1 MNIRGP
7 IAAAP
12 AALVA
17 LITFVASGARAP
29 GQGAA
34 QGATGAA
41 KPVAAPAAAAAPQIV
56 AVASVNALWSADLYA
71 RASGYVAEVRADL
84 GDVVKKGQLLA
95 LIANPELE
103 RDLGAAQA
111 TLAARQ
117 EMVAAADAAALQV
130 QATLDVATRQ
140 VGVVEAERQLAD
152 VTLRRNEELFAT
164 KAVTEQQIDDARTRA
179 AVAAANVEV
188 ARAKVAS
195 VQADLVAA
203 RANAAVA
210 RGQVA
215 VAEAEVARVQARVD
229 YLRIVAPFDGVVTRR
244 EASPGDLVE
253 ATAGARGA
261 PLFTCQQ
268 LDTVRVLCDV
278 PEESAALI
286 AVGDAA
292 EVKVFGLGG
301 EVVTGSVTRTAHAI
315 DAKTRKMRTE
325 VDLPNPDGRL
335 RPGMYAEARIT
346 PKGAKP
352 GGPR

>member
-1 MNIRGP
+1 MKIHGS

-12 AALVA
+12 TALVTLFA
-17 LITFVASGARAP
+17 FVAP
-29 GQGAA
+29 VNGQAGVPGAA
-34 QGATGAA
+34 GPA
-41 KPVAAPAAAAAPQIV
+41 KPVAEPATPPEPKIV
-56 AVASVNALWSADLYA
+56 AVATVNAHWSADLYA
-71 RASGYVAEVRADL
+71 RASGYVAEVHSDL

-95 LIANPELE
+95 LIADPELE
-103 RDLGAAQA
+103 RNLGAAQA
-111 TLAARQ
+111 TLEARQ
-117 EMVAAADAAALQV
+117 QMVGAADAAASQA
-130 QATLDVATRQ
+130 QATLEVATRQ

-152 VTLRRNEELFAT
+152 VTLRRNEELFAN
-164 KAVTEQQIDDARTRA
+164 KAVTEQQIDDARTHA

-188 ARAKVAS
+188 AQAKVVS
-195 VQADLVAA
+195 GQADLVAA

-253 ATAGARGA
+253 ATAGSRGA

-268 LDTVRVLCDV
+268 LDTVRILCDV
-278 PEESAALI
+278 PEESAARI

-301 EVVTGSVTRTAHAI
+301 EVVTGSVTRTARAI

-325 VDLPNPDGRL
+325 IDLPNPDGRL

-346 PKGAKP
+346 PKSANP
-352 GGPR
+352 AGPR